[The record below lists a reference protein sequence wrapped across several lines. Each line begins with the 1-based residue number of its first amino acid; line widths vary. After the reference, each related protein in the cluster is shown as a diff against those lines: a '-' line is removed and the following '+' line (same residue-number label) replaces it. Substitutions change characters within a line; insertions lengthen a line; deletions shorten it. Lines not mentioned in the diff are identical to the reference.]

1 MSRSLFHT
9 STQTKPSGLCPTVL
23 SPAGSDLYTSSASHQ
38 ASDKMQALE
47 LDLETRFARRT
58 AGMRIESG
66 RSSNN
71 GGTLRKVRWSNL
83 HIRHFD

>member
-1 MSRSLFHT
+1 
-9 STQTKPSGLCPTVL
+9 
-23 SPAGSDLYTSSASHQ
+23 
-38 ASDKMQALE
+38 MQALE